1 MSAALDR
8 LRYRFLVEQG
18 LKSPDVADL
27 LNIATAAEASA
38 IKAAAE
44 LQAVKAEREAAR
56 DIVFQAQWVVM
67 SGLSG
72 LLTDLTTADRDVYVS
87 VLAGAGVEIT
97 YQDKD
102 AADRTDELTFVG
114 QTIGEA
120 VALLSRI
127 SSGVFMTTNKVED
140 LAAAGLAVSVA
151 RVVLVSA
158 RAAQASARAAQAA
171 ARAAHAAARA
181 AEIAANAADHNAAE
195 CVARAADASEKES
208 T

>member
-8 LRYRFLVEQG
+8 LRRRFLDDQG
-18 LKSPDVADL
+18 LKSPDVAEL
-27 LNIATAAEASA
+27 LNIATAAEATAS
-38 IKAAAE
+38 KAAAD

-56 DIVFQAQWVVM
+56 DIVSQAQWVVM

-102 AADRTDELTFVG
+102 AADRTDERTFVG

-120 VALLSRI
+120 VALC
-127 SSGVFMTTNKVED
+127 
-140 LAAAGLAVSVA
+140 
-151 RVVLVSA
+151 
-158 RAAQASARAAQAA
+158 RAHLQ
-171 ARAAHAAARA
+171 
-181 AEIAANAADHNAAE
+181 
-195 CVARAADASEKES
+195 ES

>member
-18 LKSPDVADL
+18 LGAADVADL
-27 LNIATAAEASA
+27 LNVATAAEATAS
-38 IKAAAE
+38 KAAAE

-56 DIVFQAQWVVM
+56 DIVSQAQWVVM

-72 LLTDLTTADRDVYVS
+72 LLTDLTTVDRDVYVS

-97 YQDKD
+97 HQHRN

-120 VALLSRI
+120 VALC
-127 SSGVFMTTNKVED
+127 
-140 LAAAGLAVSVA
+140 
-151 RVVLVSA
+151 
-158 RAAQASARAAQAA
+158 RAHLQ
-171 ARAAHAAARA
+171 
-181 AEIAANAADHNAAE
+181 
-195 CVARAADASEKES
+195 ES

>member
-18 LKSPDVADL
+18 LGAADVADL
-27 LNIATAAEASA
+27 LNVATAAEAQAS
-38 IKAAAE
+38 KAAAE

-56 DIVFQAQWVVM
+56 DIVSQAQWVVM

-72 LLTDLTTADRDVYVS
+72 LLNDLTTADRDVYVS

-97 YQDKD
+97 HQDRN
-102 AADRTDELTFVG
+102 AADRTEELTFVG

-120 VALLSRI
+120 VALC
-127 SSGVFMTTNKVED
+127 
-140 LAAAGLAVSVA
+140 
-151 RVVLVSA
+151 
-158 RAAQASARAAQAA
+158 RAHLQ
-171 ARAAHAAARA
+171 
-181 AEIAANAADHNAAE
+181 
-195 CVARAADASEKES
+195 ES

>member
-18 LKSPDVADL
+18 LRAADVADL

-56 DIVFQAQWVVM
+56 DIVSQAQWVVM

-97 YQDKD
+97 HQDRN
-102 AADRTDELTFVG
+102 AADRREELTFVG

-120 VALLSRI
+120 VALC
-127 SSGVFMTTNKVED
+127 
-140 LAAAGLAVSVA
+140 
-151 RVVLVSA
+151 
-158 RAAQASARAAQAA
+158 RAHLQ
-171 ARAAHAAARA
+171 
-181 AEIAANAADHNAAE
+181 
-195 CVARAADASEKES
+195 ES

>member
-18 LKSPDVADL
+18 LGAADVADL
-27 LNIATAAEASA
+27 LNVATAAEAQAS
-38 IKAAAE
+38 KAAAE
-44 LQAVKAEREAAR
+44 LQAVKAEREDAR
-56 DIVFQAQWVVM
+56 DIVSQAQWVVM

-120 VALLSRI
+120 VALC
-127 SSGVFMTTNKVED
+127 
-140 LAAAGLAVSVA
+140 
-151 RVVLVSA
+151 
-158 RAAQASARAAQAA
+158 RAHLQ
-171 ARAAHAAARA
+171 
-181 AEIAANAADHNAAE
+181 
-195 CVARAADASEKES
+195 ES

>member
-18 LKSPDVADL
+18 LGAADVADL
-27 LNIATAAEASA
+27 LNVATAAEAQAS
-38 IKAAAE
+38 KAADE
-44 LQAVKAEREAAR
+44 LRALTAEREAAR
-56 DIVFQAQWVVM
+56 DIVSQAQWVVM

-97 YQDKD
+97 HQDRN

-120 VALLSRI
+120 VALC
-127 SSGVFMTTNKVED
+127 
-140 LAAAGLAVSVA
+140 
-151 RVVLVSA
+151 
-158 RAAQASARAAQAA
+158 RAHLQ
-171 ARAAHAAARA
+171 
-181 AEIAANAADHNAAE
+181 
-195 CVARAADASEKES
+195 ES

>member
-18 LKSPDVADL
+18 LGAADVADL
-27 LNIATAAEASA
+27 LNIATAAEAQAS
-38 IKAAAE
+38 KAADE

-56 DIVFQAQWVVM
+56 DIVSQAQWVVM

-97 YQDKD
+97 YQDKN
-102 AADRTDELTFVG
+102 AADRTDERTFVG

-120 VALLSRI
+120 VALCRAHLQ
-127 SSGVFMTTNKVED
+127 VTT
-140 LAAAGLAVSVA
+140 
-151 RVVLVSA
+151 
-158 RAAQASARAAQAA
+158 
-171 ARAAHAAARA
+171 
-181 AEIAANAADHNAAE
+181 
-195 CVARAADASEKES
+195 
-208 T
+208 

>member
-18 LKSPDVADL
+18 LGAADVADL
-27 LNIATAAEASA
+27 LNVATAAEAAAS
-38 IKAAAE
+38 KAADE

-56 DIVFQAQWVVM
+56 DIVSQAQWVVM

-72 LLTDLTTADRDVYVS
+72 LLTDLSGADRDVYVS

-97 YQDKD
+97 HQDRN
-102 AADRTDELTFVG
+102 AADRTEELTFVG

-120 VALLSRI
+120 VALC
-127 SSGVFMTTNKVED
+127 
-140 LAAAGLAVSVA
+140 
-151 RVVLVSA
+151 
-158 RAAQASARAAQAA
+158 RAHLQ
-171 ARAAHAAARA
+171 
-181 AEIAANAADHNAAE
+181 
-195 CVARAADASEKES
+195 ES

>member
-18 LKSPDVADL
+18 LGAADVADL
-27 LNIATAAEASA
+27 LNIATAAEAQAS
-38 IKAAAE
+38 KAAAE

-56 DIVFQAQWVVM
+56 DIVSQAQWVVM

-97 YQDKD
+97 HQDKN

-120 VALLSRI
+120 VALC
-127 SSGVFMTTNKVED
+127 
-140 LAAAGLAVSVA
+140 
-151 RVVLVSA
+151 
-158 RAAQASARAAQAA
+158 RAHLQ
-171 ARAAHAAARA
+171 
-181 AEIAANAADHNAAE
+181 
-195 CVARAADASEKES
+195 ES

>member
-18 LKSPDVADL
+18 LGAADVADL
-27 LNIATAAEASA
+27 LNVATAAEAQAS
-38 IKAAAE
+38 KAAAE

-56 DIVFQAQWVVM
+56 DIVSQAQWVVM

-72 LLTDLTTADRDVYVS
+72 LLTDLSGADRDVYVS

-97 YQDKD
+97 HQDRN
-102 AADRTDELTFVG
+102 AADRTEELTFVG

-120 VALLSRI
+120 VALC
-127 SSGVFMTTNKVED
+127 
-140 LAAAGLAVSVA
+140 
-151 RVVLVSA
+151 
-158 RAAQASARAAQAA
+158 RAHLQ
-171 ARAAHAAARA
+171 
-181 AEIAANAADHNAAE
+181 
-195 CVARAADASEKES
+195 ES

>member
-8 LRYRFLVEQG
+8 LRRRFLHDQG

-27 LNIATAAEASA
+27 LNVATAAEASA

-44 LQAVKAEREAAR
+44 LQVVTAEREAAR
-56 DIVFQAQWVVM
+56 DIVSQAQWVVM

-97 YQDKD
+97 HQDRN

-120 VALLSRI
+120 VALC
-127 SSGVFMTTNKVED
+127 
-140 LAAAGLAVSVA
+140 
-151 RVVLVSA
+151 
-158 RAAQASARAAQAA
+158 RAHLQ
-171 ARAAHAAARA
+171 
-181 AEIAANAADHNAAE
+181 
-195 CVARAADASEKES
+195 ES

>member
-8 LRYRFLVEQG
+8 LRRRFLHDQG

-27 LNIATAAEASA
+27 LNVATAAEASA

-44 LQAVKAEREAAR
+44 LQVVTAEREAAR
-56 DIVFQAQWVVM
+56 DIVSQAQWVVM

-87 VLAGAGVEIT
+87 VLAGAGGEIT
-97 YQDKD
+97 HQDRN
-102 AADRTDELTFVG
+102 AGDRTDELTFVG

-120 VALLSRI
+120 VALC
-127 SSGVFMTTNKVED
+127 
-140 LAAAGLAVSVA
+140 
-151 RVVLVSA
+151 
-158 RAAQASARAAQAA
+158 RAHLQ
-171 ARAAHAAARA
+171 
-181 AEIAANAADHNAAE
+181 
-195 CVARAADASEKES
+195 ES

>member
-8 LRYRFLVEQG
+8 LRRRFLHDQG

-27 LNIATAAEASA
+27 LNVATAAEAAAS
-38 IKAAAE
+38 KAAAE

-56 DIVFQAQWVVM
+56 DIVSQAQWVVM

-97 YQDKD
+97 HQDRN
-102 AADRTDELTFVG
+102 AADRTEELTFVG

-120 VALLSRI
+120 VALC
-127 SSGVFMTTNKVED
+127 
-140 LAAAGLAVSVA
+140 
-151 RVVLVSA
+151 
-158 RAAQASARAAQAA
+158 RAHLQ
-171 ARAAHAAARA
+171 
-181 AEIAANAADHNAAE
+181 
-195 CVARAADASEKES
+195 ES

>member
-8 LRYRFLVEQG
+8 LRRRFLHDQG

-27 LNIATAAEASA
+27 LNVATAAEAAAS
-38 IKAAAE
+38 KAAAE

-56 DIVFQAQWVVM
+56 DIVSQAQWVVM

-97 YQDKD
+97 HQDRN

-120 VALLSRI
+120 VALC
-127 SSGVFMTTNKVED
+127 
-140 LAAAGLAVSVA
+140 
-151 RVVLVSA
+151 
-158 RAAQASARAAQAA
+158 RAHLQ
-171 ARAAHAAARA
+171 
-181 AEIAANAADHNAAE
+181 
-195 CVARAADASEKES
+195 ES

>member
-8 LRYRFLVEQG
+8 LRRRFLVEQG
-18 LKSPDVADL
+18 LGAADVADL
-27 LNIATAAEASA
+27 LNVATAAEASA

-56 DIVFQAQWVVM
+56 DIVSQAQWVVM

-72 LLTDLTTADRDVYVS
+72 LLTDLTTAERDVYVS

-97 YQDKD
+97 YQDKN

-120 VALLSRI
+120 VALCRAHLQE
-127 SSGVFMTTNKVED
+127 SS
-140 LAAAGLAVSVA
+140 
-151 RVVLVSA
+151 
-158 RAAQASARAAQAA
+158 
-171 ARAAHAAARA
+171 
-181 AEIAANAADHNAAE
+181 
-195 CVARAADASEKES
+195 
-208 T
+208 

>member
-8 LRYRFLVEQG
+8 LRRRFLHDQG

-27 LNIATAAEASA
+27 LNVATAAEASA

-44 LQAVKAEREAAR
+44 LQVVTAEREAAR
-56 DIVFQAQWVVM
+56 DIVSQAQWVVM

-97 YQDKD
+97 HQDRN
-102 AADRTDELTFVG
+102 AAARTDELTFVG

-120 VALLSRI
+120 VALC
-127 SSGVFMTTNKVED
+127 
-140 LAAAGLAVSVA
+140 
-151 RVVLVSA
+151 
-158 RAAQASARAAQAA
+158 RAHLQ
-171 ARAAHAAARA
+171 
-181 AEIAANAADHNAAE
+181 
-195 CVARAADASEKES
+195 ES

>member
-18 LKSPDVADL
+18 LGAADVADL

-38 IKAAAE
+38 SKAAAE

-56 DIVFQAQWVVM
+56 DIVSQAQWVVM

-97 YQDKD
+97 HQDRN
-102 AADRTDELTFVG
+102 AADRREELTFVG

-120 VALLSRI
+120 VALC
-127 SSGVFMTTNKVED
+127 
-140 LAAAGLAVSVA
+140 
-151 RVVLVSA
+151 
-158 RAAQASARAAQAA
+158 RAHLQ
-171 ARAAHAAARA
+171 
-181 AEIAANAADHNAAE
+181 
-195 CVARAADASEKES
+195 ES

>member
-18 LKSPDVADL
+18 LGAADVADL
-27 LNIATAAEASA
+27 LNIATAAEATA
-38 IKAAAE
+38 RKAAAE

-56 DIVFQAQWVVM
+56 DIVSQAQWVVM

-97 YQDKD
+97 HQDRN
-102 AADRTDELTFVG
+102 AADRTEELTFVG

-120 VALLSRI
+120 VALC
-127 SSGVFMTTNKVED
+127 
-140 LAAAGLAVSVA
+140 
-151 RVVLVSA
+151 
-158 RAAQASARAAQAA
+158 RAHLQ
-171 ARAAHAAARA
+171 
-181 AEIAANAADHNAAE
+181 
-195 CVARAADASEKES
+195 ES